1 MPINI
6 VAEIKAN
13 RATEPAKAVWYW

>member
-6 VAEIKAN
+6 VVEIQAD
-13 RATEPAKAVWYW
+13 RAAEPAKAVWYW